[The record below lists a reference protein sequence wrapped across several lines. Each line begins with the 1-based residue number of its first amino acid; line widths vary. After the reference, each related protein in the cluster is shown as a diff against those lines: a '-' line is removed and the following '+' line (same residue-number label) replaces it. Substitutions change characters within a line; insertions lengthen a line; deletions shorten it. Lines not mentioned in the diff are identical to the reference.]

1 MKKLILLLKESLLL
15 VKKHKIYFLLPLL
28 VCLALLALL
37 AFHIGPG
44 IVISFIYA
52 GI

>member
-1 MKKLILLLKESLLL
+1 MEKMLLIMRESLAL
-15 VKKHKIYFLLPLL
+15 VRRHKFYFLLPLL
-28 VCLALLALL
+28 LLLAVLSVL
-37 AFHIGPG
+37 AFQIGPG

>member
-1 MKKLILLLKESLLL
+1 MKKMLLLLRES
-15 VKKHKIYFLLPLL
+15 VKLARKHKFYFLLPLL
-28 VCLALLALL
+28 VLLAVLSLL
-37 AFHIGPG
+37 AFQIGPG

>member
-1 MKKLILLLKESLLL
+1 MEKMLLIVRESFAL
-15 VKKHKIYFLLPLL
+15 VRRHKFYFLLPLL
-28 VCLALLALL
+28 IMLAVLSIL
-37 AFHIGPG
+37 AFQIGPG

>member
-1 MKKLILLLKESLLL
+1 MMMMRESLKL
-15 VKKHKIYFLLPLL
+15 VRKHKFYFLLPLL
-28 VCLALLALL
+28 ILLAVLSLL
-37 AFHIGPG
+37 AFQIGPG

>member
-1 MKKLILLLKESLLL
+1 MKKLMMLLKESYLL
-15 VKKHKIYFLLPLL
+15 VKKHKFYFLLPLL
-28 VCLALLALL
+28 ICLAFLALL

-52 GI
+52 GV

>member
-1 MKKLILLLKESLLL
+1 MEKMMMMMRESLKL
-15 VKKHKIYFLLPLL
+15 VRKHKFYFLLPLL
-28 VCLALLALL
+28 LLLAVLSLL
-37 AFHIGPG
+37 AFQIGPG